1 MLGKLTSNACCICAK
16 RNYYMK
22 HLSKNVYYLF
32 QNQHKEILWTD
43 IKRYSQVTNESN
55 GTVQNEPYT
64 PVTVTNESN
73 GTVQNEPHTPVML
86 KEVLQY
92 LEPSPGK
99 TYVDMTFG
107 SGGHTSKI
115 LELSPEAK
123 IFALDRDPVAHE
135 FAQELSKKYSGQ
147 LIPLLGRFSELPKL
161 LCEHRVD
168 TNSIDGFLFDFGCSS
183 MQFDVAERG
192 FSLAKNGPLDM
203 RMDGFRCPS
212 EPTAAEVLEQISEK
226 DLTDVLRIY
235 GEEKQAKK
243 IASAIIGTR
252 YNFRSLKTTH
262 ELAQLIDSIILKKR
276 HNKLGKYAH
285 AATKTFQALRIFV
298 NNELNEINY
307 GIILAGS
314 YLKTNGRL
322 ITISFHSLEDTIV
335 KRHITLNIN
344 ENVANRLPLKYL
356 NYAKTYDSIE
366 MESFNK
372 TPWKMLHKHVIT
384 PTPEEINTNPRSR
397 SAKFRAI
404 IKVD

>member
-1 MLGKLTSNACCICAK
+1 MLGNLISNACCICTK

-22 HLSKNVYYLF
+22 HLSKNVYYLLK
-32 QNQHKEILWTD
+32 NHHNEVLWTD
-43 IKRYSQVTNESN
+43 IKRYSQVTNESDEIIKN
-55 GTVQNEPYT
+55 A
-64 PVTVTNESN
+64 
-73 GTVQNEPHTPVML
+73 PHIPVML
-86 KEVLQY
+86 NEVLQY

-99 TYVDMTFG
+99 IYVDMTFG

-115 LELSPEAK
+115 LELSPEVK
-123 IFALDRDPVAHE
+123 VFALDRDPVAHE
-135 FAQELSKKYSGQ
+135 FAQELSKKYPGQ
-147 LIPLLGRFSELPKL
+147 LIPLLGRFSELPEL
-161 LCEHRVD
+161 LCEYKVE

-203 RMDGFRCPS
+203 RMDGFRCPL
-212 EPTAAEVLEQISEK
+212 EPTAAEVLQQISEK

-243 IASAIIGTR
+243 IANAIINAR
-252 YNFRSLKTTH
+252 YSFRSLKTTH

-276 HNKLGKYAH
+276 HDKLGKYAH
-285 AATKTFQALRIFV
+285 VATKTFQALRIFV

-322 ITISFHSLEDTIV
+322 VTISFHSLEDTIV
-335 KRHITLNIN
+335 KRHITANIS
-344 ENVANRLPLKYL
+344 ENVANRLPLKYI
-356 NYAKTYDSIE
+356 NYGKSYDSFE

-384 PTPEEINTNPRSR
+384 PTPEEIDANPRSR

-404 IKVD
+404 VKVD